1 MVRLVS
7 VFGIAFLTLAAVAV
21 VAASRKQTEEPAAEP
36 DAPEP
41 VRATRPRL
49 YPAAAPSYY
58 AQFSLN

>member
-21 VAASRKQTEEPAAEP
+21 VAASRKQNEELAAEP
-36 DAPEP
+36 DDSVPA
-41 VRATRPRL
+41 RAIRPRL
-49 YPAAAPSYY
+49 YPAALPSYH